1 MALLLFHNLVAQ
13 RMFRAAPN
21 GKRMMTNDARLNR
34 RVRRL
39 ALGSLLSVLA
49 AAPAWSQTSG
59 DTAND
64 PRRANSATVVA
75 QPEAGAKEDRNK
87 TDGDRLDESYQP
99 KGVELGQFL
108 LLPKMEV
115 DEVFNNNIYSTK
127 DDTKGD
133 FITVARPEL
142 VLNSRFDRHMLN
154 MAVRAEN
161 YTYAAHNDE
170 DHFDTRAYVTGR
182 FDVSSDTEING
193 LAQYAKSSEDRG
205 SPDEAGGREP
215 TDTYVTEGQLGA
227 KHRFGAFV
235 LSGEGNA
242 KRLEFSN
249 VAGANGTMLSNA
261 DRERDEFSGS
271 VRGLYEM
278 FPSYGAVLE
287 VGGNKREYR
296 LSRDRN
302 GYDRSSTGQRILTGV
317 AVDVSSLVRGDFLVG
332 YMRQDYNDAQLSDV
346 SGPMVRATFNW
357 TPTPQTLIVPTL
369 EHTVAETTT
378 RNASGIKRLSANL
391 LTRYEL
397 RRNVLL
403 SGYVGL
409 SQDKYEGTDQ
419 STLYGEGWG
428 RVTYAFN
435 PNVYVAGQLGYKQKE
450 VENISG
456 EYDQTT
462 FMLRLGLQL

>member
-1 MALLLFHNLVAQ
+1 M
-13 RMFRAAPN
+13 RMRSFAA
-21 GKRMMTNDARLNR
+21 
-34 RVRRL
+34 
-39 ALGSLLSVLA
+39 GSLFTVLA
-49 AAPAWSQTSG
+49 ATPAWAQTVG

-75 QPEAGAKEDRNK
+75 QPDVGAKEDPNR
-87 TDGDRLDESYQP
+87 TDGDRMDASYQP

-115 DEVFNNNIYSTK
+115 DEVFNNNIYSTT
-127 DDTKGD
+127 DDTKSD

-154 MAVRAEN
+154 VAVTAEN
-161 YTYAAHNDE
+161 YSYAAHNAE
-170 DHFDTRAYVTGR
+170 DHFDTRAYVAGR
-182 FDVSSDTEING
+182 LDVSSDSEING
-193 LAQYAKSSEDRG
+193 LAQYAKRVEDRG

-215 TDTYVTEGQLGA
+215 TETYVTEGQLGA

-249 VAGANGTMLSNA
+249 VEGANGATLSNA
-261 DRERDEFSGS
+261 DRERDEFSGA

-296 LSRDRN
+296 LNRDRN
-302 GYDRSSTGQRILTGV
+302 GYDRSSTGQHVLTGV

-332 YMRQDYNDAQLSDV
+332 YMRQNYNDAQLRDV

-357 TPTPQTLIVPTL
+357 TPTPQTLIVPSL
-369 EHTVAETTT
+369 EHSVAETTS
-378 RNASGIKRLSANL
+378 RNVSGLKRLSANVL
-391 LTRYEL
+391 ARYEL

-403 SGYVGL
+403 SGFAGL
-409 SQDKYEGTDQ
+409 SRDKYEGTDQ
-419 STLYGEGWG
+419 STVFGETWG
-428 RVTYAFN
+428 RVSYAFN
-435 PNVYVAGQLGYKQKE
+435 PNVYVAGQVGYKQKE
-450 VENISG
+450 VDNIAG